1 MGCSNVQNFSTRS
14 YFWEKR
20 LSSKTFN
27 GPWPP
32 NSLVWW
38 PKIYISIEGYSRP
51 FQRCMTLHISMLYMV
66 GRASERSFQKWVFL
80 WTTKFWTCWC
90 CFRRLEAVQNI
101 FFGVRCSFGHPMEGF
116 QSFFPN
122 FVTHQILLCTPKLK
136 RPERYFVSNNLTL
149 IFNMER

>member
-101 FFGVRCSFGHPMEGF
+101 FLEWDVHLVIQWRGSNHFFQISWLTKFCSAHR
-116 QSFFPN
+116 N
-122 FVTHQILLCTPKLK
+122 
-136 RPERYFVSNNLTL
+136 
-149 IFNMER
+149 

>member
-66 GRASERSFQKWVFL
+66 GRASERSFQKWDFL

-101 FFGVRCSFGHPMEGF
+101 FLEWDVHLVIQWRGSNHFFQISWLTKFCSAHLWHCSVLGGW
-116 QSFFPN
+116 
-122 FVTHQILLCTPKLK
+122 LCVVD
-136 RPERYFVSNNLTL
+136 YW
-149 IFNMER
+149 

>member
-14 YFWEKR
+14 PFWEKR
-20 LSSKTFN
+20 LSSKTFK

-90 CFRRLEAVQNI
+90 CFWRLFKTFFWSEMFIWSSNGGVPII
-101 FFGVRCSFGHPMEGF
+101 FSKFRDS
-116 QSFFPN
+116 PN
-122 FVTHQILLCTPKLK
+122 FALHTEIKKTQGTVKYSKSFYLPHY
-136 RPERYFVSNNLTL
+136 RHE
-149 IFNMER
+149 